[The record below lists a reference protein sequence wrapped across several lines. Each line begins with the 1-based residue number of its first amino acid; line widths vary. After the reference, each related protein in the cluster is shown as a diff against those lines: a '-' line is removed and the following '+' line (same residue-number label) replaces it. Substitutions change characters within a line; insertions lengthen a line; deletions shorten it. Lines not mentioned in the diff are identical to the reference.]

1 MVTFTFTNPLDVP
14 LTNCRFTFE
23 GSGAIW
29 PTRDSV
35 EDVPANGEFKHVM
48 NINPQRQRWGQS
60 VNTLVAVFSSNEM
73 SKYLNKIETFK
84 LNQLIFNAHKLFMIN
99 QLT

>member
-14 LTNCRFTFE
+14 LTNCRLTFE
-23 GSGAIW
+23 GSSAIW
-29 PTRDSV
+29 PIRDTV

-48 NINPQRQRWGQS
+48 NINPRRQRWGQS

-73 SKYLNKIETFK
+73 SNVNGSTEVKV
-84 LNQLIFNAHKLFMIN
+84 FNN
-99 QLT
+99 